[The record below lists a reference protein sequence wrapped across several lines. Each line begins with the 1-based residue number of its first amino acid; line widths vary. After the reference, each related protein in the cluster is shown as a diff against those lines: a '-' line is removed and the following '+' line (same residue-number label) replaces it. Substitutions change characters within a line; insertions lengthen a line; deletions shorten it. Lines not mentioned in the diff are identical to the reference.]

1 MRRYRLIIPMLV
13 ISSTLSFGQTPQY
26 NEGFMDGYIVKV
38 NNDTLYGQVK
48 LVTEG
53 SKQLRK
59 IRLRNNKDSN
69 VDSYNSKE
77 IKGFQLGR
85 FTYRVLD
92 NRYFKEISNGKRI
105 DVLERQVLTYS
116 STPMVQHTTQTGFN
130 PPSTFTTFEEKFR
143 MQLVKN
149 DGTSLKYVN
158 DGKLIKKKLKAQL
171 IEFFKDEP
179 NLVSKI
185 TKGFYTTNDILYMAY
200 EYDNSAKWKLK
211 LIDEAQYKKEK
222 AEKKKERR
230 EMNPFSF

>member
-1 MRRYRLIIPMLV
+1 M
-13 ISSTLSFGQTPQY
+13 
-26 NEGFMDGYIVKV
+26 
-38 NNDTLYGQVK
+38 K
-48 LVTEG
+48 LATEG

-59 IRLRNNKDSN
+59 IRLRKTKDSN

-105 DVLERQVLTYS
+105 DVLERQVLSYS
-116 STPMVQHTTQTGFN
+116 STPMVHHTTQTGSV
-130 PPSTFTTFEEKFR
+130 PLTTFTSLDEEFP
-143 MQLVKN
+143 MQLIKN

-185 TKGFYTTNDILYMAY
+185 TTGFYTTNDILYMAY
-200 EYDNSAKWKLK
+200 EYDNPAKWKLK
-211 LIDEAQYKKEK
+211 LIDKAQYQKEK

-230 EMNPFSF
+230 EMNPYSF